1 MATYGRS
8 KSPARDFVE
17 MLRAELAWYP
27 GRPALVGRMI
37 LACTSVMVIA
47 MVFRIPGAI
56 LGAGFPI
63 LISRENLKAT
73 RKTAFQIGLACSIAT
88 ADVIV
93 GGMLTA
99 GSPFLHVIWVIVSLF
114 AAFYAISKLN
124 FTGPSL
130 TASAVLAIGIELWD
144 YPISAE
150 ARVERTLYLLL
161 PILIGCVASVLI
173 ETVFS
178 KKNPPDVVLDGISR
192 RLSLVRTL
200 LNQAAEAE
208 FLSPAL
214 TIQLG
219 RMASRGVDDLR
230 EHLAKSGY
238 EASFRDLLAT
248 VIALTRQLVE
258 LASNLAESAPN
269 LSVEDHER
277 CRAIARNLGS
287 ICSSL
292 ARKEFPEWIDLPFG
306 NYASNP
312 ILLEIERTTDLI
324 TQSCCN
330 ESLRI
335 HWRSPAAA
343 PAAPIS
349 GSAPGAVRSE
359 EHIKFAVRGALSA
372 FLCYVF
378 YMSTGWMGLAG
389 SSILTCTLT
398 ARRLT
403 GASRYRQNLRF
414 TGFILGAG
422 VIGLATEVFI
432 LPQLNT
438 LPQYALLFASV
449 VGIGS
454 WIATSGP
461 RISFSGFQI
470 VLAYNL
476 VNLNKFT
483 INTSLV
489 PSRDAVLGIV
499 LGVVAMWLIF
509 DHLWAQTSSESVRSL
524 FLGTLRNI
532 ANFKAPSAATSQVAN
547 QQLATESSR
556 INRDFEKLRDLA
568 DLYAFEAFPK
578 THHESLVN
586 RSIRTLLPELRA
598 FLLVKTGLLQH
609 RSLTAAEV
617 EPSLMQEVEERAS
630 SVLHA
635 LANAIESEV
644 SDQLSSWN
652 ACIESLRARVS
663 IEQDKSRDGKDL
675 QKYTEMRLS
684 VSLLDVAS
692 DLVRRTQATFALEA
706 GTADTGGHL
715 SVGAIVEAQKTA
727 PCTD

>member
-1 MATYGRS
+1 MTTYGRS
-8 KSPARDFVE
+8 KSSTRDFIE
-17 MLRAELAWYP
+17 MLGAELAWYP
-27 GRPALVGRMI
+27 GRPALVGRMV
-37 LACTSVMVIA
+37 LACTSVMLVA
-47 MVFRIPGAI
+47 MVFRLPGAV

-73 RKTAFQIGLACSIAT
+73 RKTAFQIALACSIAT
-88 ADVIV
+88 AEVIV

-99 GSPFLHVIWVIVSLF
+99 GSPFLHVIWVVASLF

-124 FTGPSL
+124 FTSPSL

-144 YPISAE
+144 YPVPAE
-150 ARVERTLYLLL
+150 ARVERTLYILLS
-161 PILIGCVASVLI
+161 ILIGCVISVLI
-173 ETVFS
+173 ETLFS

-192 RLSLVRTL
+192 RLSLVKTL
-200 LNQAAEAE
+200 LDQACPAE
-208 FLSPAL
+208 FPSAL

-219 RMASRGVDDLR
+219 RSAAKGVDDLR
-230 EHLAKSGY
+230 DHLAKSRYDAG
-238 EASFRDLLAT
+238 FHDLLAT
-248 VIALTRQLVE
+248 VIALTRQLIE

-269 LSVEDHER
+269 LSAEDQKR

-292 ARKEFPEWIDLPFG
+292 AQKESPEWIDLPLG
-306 NYASNP
+306 DYASNP
-312 ILLEIERTTDLI
+312 LLIEIERTTDLI

-335 HWRSPAAA
+335 HWRSPVAA
-343 PAAPIS
+343 PTAPIG
-349 GSAPGAVRSE
+349 GSVSGAVRSG
-359 EHIKFAVRGALSA
+359 EHIKLAVRGTLTA

-389 SSILTCTLT
+389 SAILTCTLT

-414 TGFILGAG
+414 SGFILGAG
-422 VIGLATEVFI
+422 VIGLGTEVFI
-432 LPQLNT
+432 LPQLDT

-449 VGIGS
+449 VWIGS
-454 WIATSGP
+454 WVATSGP
-461 RISFSGFQI
+461 RIAFSGFQI

-476 VNLNKFT
+476 VNLNEFT

-489 PSRDAVLGIV
+489 PARDAVLGVV
-499 LGVVAMWLIF
+499 LGVVAMWLVF

-532 ANFKAPSAATSQVAN
+532 ANFKAVPSATSQGAN
-547 QQLATESSR
+547 QRLAAESSG
-556 INRDFEKLRDLA
+556 INRDFERLRDLA

-578 THHESLVN
+578 KPHESLVN

-609 RSLTAAEV
+609 RSLATAKV
-617 EPSLMQEVEERAS
+617 EKVLIQEVEEGTS
-630 SVLHA
+630 GVLRG
-635 LANAIESEV
+635 LADAIEGESPER
-644 SDQLSSWN
+644 LMSWN
-652 ACIESLRARVS
+652 VCAEDLRAKLS
-663 IEQDKSRDGKDL
+663 IEGEKSRDGKSL
-675 QKYTEMRLS
+675 EQSTEIRLC
-684 VSLLDVAS
+684 VSLLDLAS
-692 DLVRRTQATFALEA
+692 DLERRARANFALETDAGKASGNSSVGTIA
-706 GTADTGGHL
+706 GTEG
-715 SVGAIVEAQKTA
+715 TA
-727 PCTD
+727 ACAN